1 MRILPFLVLVA
12 ALTACGARTE
22 APKPEAAAAAP
33 EKKLS
38 REEAAE
44 AEKLTALAAKKPEF
58 EAALAAKDETRIDDL
73 ADAGNGW
80 ALHHR
85 AQERLSSQDFSQQQ
99 GGFEDMEAAASLGV
113 AEAQLWVGTRM
124 AYGLEGY
131 PWKPSSGLIM
141 MKKAASQDNID
152 AILAVGLIYEQDGL
166 MQDLTQAKIWYER
179 GAELGSDKAKDALAK
194 LGAPKDF

>member
-1 MRILPFLVLVA
+1 MRTLPLLVLVA
-12 ALTACGARTE
+12 ALSACGAKTE
-22 APKPEAAAAAP
+22 TPKPEATAAEP

-38 REEAAE
+38 KEEAAE
-44 AEKLTALAAKKPEF
+44 AEKLKALAAKKPEF
-58 EAALAAKDETRIDDL
+58 ETALATKDEAKIDDL

-152 AILAVGLIYEQDGL
+152 AILAVGLIYGQDGL
-166 MQDLTQAKIWYER
+166 MRDMTQAKVWYER
-179 GAELGSDKAKDALAK
+179 GAALGSDKAKDALAK
-194 LGAPKDF
+194 LGAQQDF